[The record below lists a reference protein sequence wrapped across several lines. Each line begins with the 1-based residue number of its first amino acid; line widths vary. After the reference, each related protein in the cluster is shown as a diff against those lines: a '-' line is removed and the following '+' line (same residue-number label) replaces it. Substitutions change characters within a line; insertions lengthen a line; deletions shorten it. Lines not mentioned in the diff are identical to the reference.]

1 MNNII
6 IPVDFSDTAKNALL
20 YAAEIAKRAS
30 GKLIILHIPK
40 SGDDEQNI
48 LTALNNLAS
57 ELKSTMQEEI
67 HCQVRI
73 GQNDLV
79 EELKKIIE
87 EENIDL
93 IVMGTNGASGL
104 KKMFIGSNTVKV
116 IEKIKMPLLV
126 LPGSAKYADYVNTGK
141 NRIVLATDLHEMGTE
156 CTLDVLK
163 EIGMLFNAPQLVVLN
178 VRPDKTKLP
187 IYKRIERN
195 FVQSLFRPEIE
206 TTRATVFSSN
216 VINGI
221 RLYLDKKTDT
231 GLVAMVA
238 RKSSSI
244 LEKHY
249 TREMASYAD
258 LPLLILHDKTS

>member
-20 YAAEIAKRAS
+20 YAAEIVKRAS

-48 LTALNNLAS
+48 LTDLNNLVSDVKNKVS
-57 ELKSTMQEEI
+57 EDIQYVI
-67 HCQVRI
+67 HV
-73 GQNDLV
+73 GKNNLV
-79 EELKKIIE
+79 EELKRIID

-104 KKMFIGSNTVKV
+104 KKLFIGSNTVKV
-116 IEKIKMPLLV
+116 IEKIKKPVLV
-126 LPGSAKYADYVNTGK
+126 LPGSAKYEDYVNTGK
-141 NRIVLATDLHEMGTE
+141 NRIVLATDLEEMGTE

-163 EIGMLFNAPQLVVLN
+163 NIGMLFHAPQLVVLN
-178 VRPDKTKLP
+178 VRPDNTKLP
-187 IYKRIERN
+187 GYKRIERD

-206 TTRATVFSSN
+206 TTRATVFSKN
-216 VINGI
+216 IINGI
-221 RLYLDKKTDT
+221 KLYLDKKTDT

-238 RKSSSI
+238 RNSSSL

-249 TREMASYAD
+249 TKEMASYAD
-258 LPLLILHDKTS
+258 LPLLVLHDKTS